1 MNDAAPSSLA
11 ELIASRANHV
21 LLSGRCPLSSYC
33 PLPISL
39 LNLPSSTGL
48 DPKPKEVVVTI
59 FAKGVPA
66 KNVSINFGEQILS
79 VTLDVPGE
87 KKYHFQPRL
96 FGKTRNA
103 ATLVAPAI
111 AAGLCDTYI
120 GHSRPCDRS
129 KWICYSYS
137 CNRYGNCCR

>member
-1 MNDAAPSSLA
+1 MSSFLPLALLRRRLHSLERRCLNDAAPSSLA
-11 ELIASRANHV
+11 QLIASRANHV

-39 LNLPSSTGL
+39 LNLPSSARL
-48 DPKPKEVVVTI
+48 DL
-59 FAKGVPA
+59 
-66 KNVSINFGEQILS
+66 LS

-111 AAGLCDTYI
+111 AAGLGDTYI

-137 CNRYGNCCR
+137 CNRYRNCCR